1 MRHASACL
9 LASIVAC
16 AGFGC
21 AMPRAVAVAEDM
33 PSAVPDAVPRGAELY
48 GRYCTSCHAGAARTG
63 LARTGAPWLM
73 HIQARVG
80 MGSMPSWL
88 SDTIA
93 SEDAREIVDYLDAAH
108 AARRDD

>member
-9 LASIVAC
+9 LAVMVAC
-16 AGFGC
+16 VGSGC
-21 AMPRAVAVAEDM
+21 AMPRAEAIAYD
-33 PSAVPDAVPRGAELY
+33 VPHAAPNAAPRGAELY
-48 GRYCTSCHAGAARTG
+48 GQYCTGCHAGAARTG
-63 LARTGAPWLM
+63 LARSGAPWLM

-80 MGSMPSWL
+80 MGTMPSGL

-93 SEDAREIVDYLDAAH
+93 AEDAREIVDYLDAAR